1 MDNEPKQC
9 CMCIEDLTMENI
21 VTTECDHQFCKDC
34 FWKWIKTKN
43 SCPFC
48 RKSLLK
54 TDEEQKEQEHM
65 RQMLDMRA
73 NVVRDIEEGYDERDG
88 IRSSIAQLSCR
99 NTQLTHAKNTMSNIC
114 NEKENQA
121 IELQEKIIH
130 RQQSLKNLQQN
141 NVEIAKF
148 VMRLNKKNMLKELK
162 EKCKLHFSLKNVEIR
177 AQHEVAWLYNKD
189 KNSRNCDLPPNSRVR
204 KRLRRQAVQSPGGH
218 DDFDQA
224 FQRPVIYRE
233 IVRYMQEIGGSRPSG
248 GVIGEGFDY
257 QRDNLVAPEV
267 VGADRNDITNIE
279 SINNYWNAPLPN
291 MITDILGDLIGMG

>member
-73 NVVRDIEEGYDERDG
+73 SVVRDIEEGYDERDG

-99 NTQLTHAKNTMSNIC
+99 NTQLLFNKLC
-114 NEKENQA
+114 YKKE
-121 IELQEKIIH
+121 I
-130 RQQSLKNLQQN
+130 
-141 NVEIAKF
+141 
-148 VMRLNKKNMLKELK
+148 
-162 EKCKLHFSLKNVEIR
+162 
-177 AQHEVAWLYNKD
+177 
-189 KNSRNCDLPPNSRVR
+189 
-204 KRLRRQAVQSPGGH
+204 
-218 DDFDQA
+218 
-224 FQRPVIYRE
+224 
-233 IVRYMQEIGGSRPSG
+233 
-248 GVIGEGFDY
+248 
-257 QRDNLVAPEV
+257 
-267 VGADRNDITNIE
+267 
-279 SINNYWNAPLPN
+279 
-291 MITDILGDLIGMG
+291 